1 LEQDSAVYQPI
12 FHTSHPIYSMD
23 KRGQTEMMIA
33 GLKGI
38 TVFVVDDDP
47 NYLNV
52 IVDSLTR
59 FELKVIPLK
68 SGEAALALIE
78 KRQPDIIL
86 LDVQMPG
93 SIDGFETCRRLK
105 ANPQSQDIPVI
116 FISAASE
123 AVDKVTGF
131 SLGGV
136 DYITK
141 PVEVEEL
148 LSRLYVHITIRRLQ
162 QDLQEAN
169 KTLEEKVLART
180 NELTTANKQLRQ
192 EITERRRAE
201 EELKKH
207 RDHLEEMVE
216 TRTKELKG
224 AQDELVRKER
234 LAALGQL
241 TATVAHEI
249 RNPLGT
255 VQTSVFSIG
264 DAIERKEM
272 KRVDRALSL
281 AARNI
286 RRCDG
291 IITELLDFTRQ
302 KELKPAPMDIDAW
315 LGGLLDEQK
324 IPEEIECRRAIN
336 AGILVPF
343 DPEYLRRAV
352 INVVTN
358 AVQAL
363 AEEESAGKELK
374 VKTAV
379 AGNRLEIRVIDN
391 GPGIPDDIRE
401 KIFDPLFSTR
411 SFGVGLGL
419 AIVKDIMAE
428 HGGGIEVESKVGKGT
443 AVVLWLPVEKQMP
456 NPDKLEAE

>member
-1 LEQDSAVYQPI
+1 MKIDE
-12 FHTSHPIYSMD
+12 
-23 KRGQTEMMIA
+23 
-33 GLKGI
+33 LKGT
-38 TVFVVDDDP
+38 TVFAVDDNP
-47 NYLNV
+47 NNLNM
-52 IVDSLTR
+52 IVDHLSQYEFKT
-59 FELKVIPLK
+59 IPLK

-86 LDVQMPG
+86 LDVRMPG
-93 SIDGFETCRRLK
+93 GIDGFETCRRLK
-105 ANPQSQDIPVI
+105 VNPKSQDIPVI
-116 FISAASE
+116 FISSASE
-123 AVDKVTGF
+123 TVDKVTGF

-141 PVEVEEL
+141 PVELEEL

-169 KTLEEKVLART
+169 KTLEEKVLVRT
-180 NELTTANKQLRQ
+180 DELTTANKQLRQ

-201 EELKKH
+201 EELGKH

-216 TRTKELKG
+216 MRTKELKV

-264 DAIERKEM
+264 DAIKRKEM
-272 KRVDRALSL
+272 KRVNRALSL
-281 AARNI
+281 AERNI

-302 KELKPAPMDIDAW
+302 KELKKESMDIDVW
-315 LGGLLDEQK
+315 LEGLLEEYKLPEK
-324 IPEEIECRRAIN
+324 IEYKPKMN
-336 AGILVPF
+336 SGILISF
-343 DPEYLRRAV
+343 DPEYLRRAM
-352 INVVTN
+352 INVITN
-358 AVQAL
+358 AVQAMD
-363 AEEESAGKELK
+363 EKESLGKELQ
-374 VKTAV
+374 VKTTV
-379 AGNRLEIRVIDN
+379 AGNRLEIRVIDT
-391 GPGIPDDIRE
+391 GPGIPDDLRE
-401 KIFDPLFSTR
+401 KIFEPLLSTK

-428 HGGGIEVESKVGKGT
+428 HGGGIEIESEPGKGT
-443 AVVLWLPVEKQMP
+443 EVVLWLPI
-456 NPDKLEAE
+456 N